1 MVAGGGGGERPS
13 PRWASYLHE
22 LMISR
27 ICKERSLDCCF
38 LPDVRKAASYA
49 EQAEHFYYD
58 VVRRGAPE
66 PDEPRK
72 LRRLDQLVER
82 LSRRRTEAEEVLQA
96 GSGGGGAF
104 YLINFLVNG
113 EDCHGGL
120 ILRTGVARLLEV
132 HPTSWM
138 FSCPGAGP
146 TLWHADAKQL
156 DESSWGKAVWMA
168 EEVLR
173 EWDEEH
179 AQGLPVCAW
188 SLSQMHICSLC
199 RVHMGARAWWR
210 MGADACVPSMGR

>member
-82 LSRRRTEAEEVLQA
+82 LGRRRTEAEEVLQA

-120 ILRTGVARLLEV
+120 IPRTSVARLLEV

-138 FSCPGAGP
+138 FSCPGAGGP
-146 TLWHADAKQL
+146 
-156 DESSWGKAVWMA
+156 
-168 EEVLR
+168 EV
-173 EWDEEH
+173 
-179 AQGLPVCAW
+179 CT
-188 SLSQMHICSLC
+188 CSLLMHNK
-199 RVHMGARAWWR
+199 HMHFLLTPRPAGCTSQRASSGGLIR
-210 MGADACVPSMGR
+210 SRPRHFAPSPTAFPHSRGCA